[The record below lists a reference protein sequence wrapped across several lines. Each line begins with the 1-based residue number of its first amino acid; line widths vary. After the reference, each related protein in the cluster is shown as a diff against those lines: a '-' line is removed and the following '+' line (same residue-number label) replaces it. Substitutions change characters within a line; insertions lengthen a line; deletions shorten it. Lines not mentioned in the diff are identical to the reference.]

1 MEEETLERQE
11 ELLKRYTESRG
22 FPPTERLQKFAEL
35 DPDFFEKYLS
45 FTDYPRKARVLS
57 PKMIKLIAIAI
68 NSSVTL
74 LYEPGLRA
82 YIRHAL
88 NEGVTKEEILA
99 VFQLVT
105 LVGTHTCTTGMS
117 ILAEEYGKQLAKE
130 TKQGAASSSSKE
142 VSERQAELLRK
153 YSEKRAGM
161 PPGER
166 MQKFAELD
174 PDFFEEYLNLS
185 DLPIKPDILSDKERE
200 LIWIAMD
207 SSATHLFEPG
217 MRAHIR
223 YALELGVSKE
233 EILAVF
239 QLVSFIGFH
248 SCTVGIPILAE
259 EYGGS

>member
-22 FPPTERLQKFAEL
+22 FPPTERL
-35 DPDFFEKYLS
+35 
-45 FTDYPRKARVLS
+45 
-57 PKMIKLIAIAI
+57 
-68 NSSVTL
+68 
-74 LYEPGLRA
+74 
-82 YIRHAL
+82 
-88 NEGVTKEEILA
+88 
-99 VFQLVT
+99 
-105 LVGTHTCTTGMS
+105 
-117 ILAEEYGKQLAKE
+117 
-130 TKQGAASSSSKE
+130 
-142 VSERQAELLRK
+142 
-153 YSEKRAGM
+153 
-161 PPGER
+161 
-166 MQKFAELD
+166 QKFAELD